1 MIDFVKKMFG
11 NSTDYE
17 ALIKAGAIVLDVR
30 SPAEFSSGHNKGAKN
45 IPLDSIQN
53 NITAIKNW
61 NKPVITVCRSGARS
75 SMAKSI
81 LEKAGVEAYNGG
93 SWNSMSRITG

>member
-11 NSTDYE
+11 NSTDYD

-30 SPAEFSSGHNKGAKN
+30 TPGEFSSGHNKGAKN

-53 NITAIKNW
+53 NINAIKKW

-75 SMAKSI
+75 AMAKSI
-81 LEKAGVEAYNGG
+81 LERAGVEAYNGG
-93 SWNSMSRITG
+93 SWNSISGITG